1 MPLLCALYCA
11 LCSGVEMSSFKL
23 SNNGI
28 VEAKQFDWSEERVA
42 GQRKVY
48 DGIMKGRRREGN
60 K

>member
-42 GQRKVY
+42 GQRN
-48 DGIMKGRRREGN
+48 MKI
-60 K
+60 KSMMAF